1 MVVSKITQSK
11 FCDKHVHRLSL
22 KLQFFSLKQTGF
34 KGKCVQKSNNY
45 SPITDTIKNVIK
57 VQHLSTQH
65 MNSYFQKTK
74 RKKIYIV
81 NNLTHN
87 KEKTIKQ
94 HTNWS
99 QMLKNKQHIKR
110 NNIKTAHKSNYSK
123 AEQ

>member
-1 MVVSKITQSK
+1 
-11 FCDKHVHRLSL
+11 
-22 KLQFFSLKQTGF
+22 
-34 KGKCVQKSNNY
+34 
-45 SPITDTIKNVIK
+45 
-57 VQHLSTQH
+57 
-65 MNSYFQKTK
+65 MNSYVQKTN
-74 RKKIYIV
+74 REKKYIV

-94 HTNWS
+94 HTNRS